1 MSAHIRRLVPQ
12 EVEQHLGDFAEVLA
26 DCVAGGAGVNFLL
39 PFPVSDALIWWQSVM
54 PAVRAGDRIVL
65 AAFVEGRVAGTVQ
78 LMPAP
83 QPNQPHRADISK
95 MLVHSRA
102 RRQGLGEALM
112 RAAETEALAH
122 GRTLLT
128 LDTVSDS
135 AAERLYAR
143 LGWRSAGR
151 IPGYALNPLGGP
163 DSATFMWK
171 AL

>member
-1 MSAHIRRLVPQ
+1 M
-12 EVEQHLGDFAEVLA
+12 VEIVVLNPDQVERHLDDLAEVLA

-39 PFPVSDALIWWQSVM
+39 PFPVSAALLWWRGVL
-54 PAVRAGDRIVL
+54 PAVRAGERIVL
-65 AAFVEGRVAGTVQ
+65 AAIEDGRVLGTVQ

-95 MLVHSRA
+95 MLVHSNA
-102 RRQGLGEALM
+102 RCRGLGEALM
-112 RAAETEALAH
+112 RAAEAEARKG

-143 LGWRSAGR
+143 LGWQVAGR
-151 IPGYALNPLGGP
+151 IPGYALSPHGRS
-163 DSATFMWK
+163 DDATFMWK

>member
-1 MSAHIRRLVPQ
+1 MVAVIRSLAPD
-12 EVEQHLGDFAEVLA
+12 EVERHLDDLAEVLS

-39 PFPVSDALIWWQSVM
+39 PFPPSEALKWWQAVM
-54 PAVRAGDRIVL
+54 PAVRSGERIVL
-65 AAFVEGRVAGTVQ
+65 VALDGAQVVGTVQ

-112 RAAETEALAH
+112 RAAEVEALAR

-143 LGWRSAGR
+143 LGWHSAGR